1 MASSRKQPR
10 PQPVPTQPSAPTEP
24 DPLIEAQDRFVAAW
38 GRMGSSWGISRTM
51 AEVHA
56 LLYITGE
63 LMCTDDIMARLQ
75 VSRGNASMSLRSL
88 LDWGLASR
96 SLRKGDRKEYF
107 KAQTDVWTMFRIIV
121 RERIKREFDPMVS
134 ATHEIRDLSALRSTR
149 PAAIQTAQRLDN
161 LIDFFQ
167 TVDPLVEHFVSPT
180 TSKGLELAAAVMRRI
195 PGMGPKTSP
204 KEEPRP

>member
-1 MASSRKQPR
+1 MPSRKN
-10 PQPVPTQPSAPTEP
+10 TSAVVRDLPAGSHAGEP

-63 LMCTDDIMARLQ
+63 SMCTDDIMARLQ

-88 LDWGLASR
+88 LDWGLVSR

-107 KAQTDVWTMFRIIV
+107 RTETDVWTMFRIIV
-121 RERIKREFDPMVS
+121 RERIKREFDPMVA
-134 ATHEIRDLSALRSTR
+134 ATQEIRDLSALRSTR
-149 PAAIQTAQRLDN
+149 PAAAQTAQRLDN
-161 LIDFFQ
+161 LISFFE
-167 TVDPLVEHFVSPT
+167 TVDSVVNRFVSPT
-180 TSKGLELAAAVMRRI
+180 TGRGLEMAASILKRI
-195 PGMGPKTSP
+195 PGGKS
-204 KEEPRP
+204 EPREPREDRA